1 MTKSPITLA
10 KRSGLTWE
18 NAGQRSAQSRL
29 DNCFRDQAVT
39 NARQL
44 ADLLT
49 SADASVVSPS
59 DGSVALQDAASDE
72 TGLRDVV
79 IEA

>member
-1 MTKSPITLA
+1 MRLPVNRTEDANHTIARPEA
-10 KRSGLTWE
+10 GGRNDRNDRDDRSCL
-18 NAGQRSAQSRL
+18 RL

-49 SADASVVSPS
+49 SADASVVPP
-59 DGSVALQDAASDE
+59 GV
-72 TGLRDVV
+72 
-79 IEA
+79 

>member
-1 MTKSPITLA
+1 MLSCISPA
-10 KRSGLTWE
+10 
-18 NAGQRSAQSRL
+18 QRSAWWRL

-49 SADASVVSPS
+49 SADAFVVAPG
-59 DGSVALQDAASDE
+59 D
-72 TGLRDVV
+72 
-79 IEA
+79 